1 MKKLRI
7 SIQIL
12 VFLFTAAT
20 MFLLSYPPKLPSLNF
35 FLASPS
41 MSFLAALS
49 SVHLFK
55 GLILCAVFIIGA
67 LLFGRAFCGWL
78 CPFGAVMDFAAFIF
92 KPFRKW
98 TEKEPSKALFSK
110 YILLTLF
117 FIAAVLGFQFVWYAE
132 PITIFSRFLYMKLF
146 PALNFANDIVF
157 EYLIMNFNIG
167 SNLYSFTQNFIFD
180 ARLISFNHS
189 TIFLVLFVV
198 PIIFVL
204 FKKRFWC
211 RYICPLGASL
221 GILSVKAPFGVKSR
235 ACMNACGKC
244 KNNCPTNAIRQD
256 ATIIKSE
263 CIMCMN
269 CVPLKCKR
277 PVPTMPISNKETDEK
292 KGITRKQFLYWGAG
306 IASAIVMIGKK
317 NIFGQLENTK
327 NNIIRP
333 PGALPEPQFKQA
345 CVRCGN
351 CMKIC
356 ITNGLQPSGIE
367 SGFDGI
373 WTPKMDAK
381 IGYCEY
387 NCNACGQACPTEA
400 IKPLSIEEKQQFKMG
415 QAIIQK
421 DICIPWAT
429 GVTCLVCEEM
439 CPIPSKAIKFV
450 KQTVND
456 NTVDAP
462 EVSRDLCIG
471 CGICQNKCPVEGLN
485 KGIKL
490 VKGQKPQCAQMA

>member
-1 MKKLRI
+1 
-7 SIQIL
+7 
-12 VFLFTAAT
+12 
-20 MFLLSYPPKLPSLNF
+20 
-35 FLASPS
+35 
-41 MSFLAALS
+41 
-49 SVHLFK
+49 
-55 GLILCAVFIIGA
+55 
-67 LLFGRAFCGWL
+67 
-78 CPFGAVMDFAAFIF
+78 MDFSAFIM

-98 TEKEPSKALFSK
+98 KEKEPSKALFSK
-110 YILLTLF
+110 YILLLLF
-117 FIAAVLGFQFVWYAE
+117 FIAAIFGFQFVWYAE
-132 PITIFSRFLYMKLF
+132 PVTVFSRFLYMYFF
-146 PALNFANDIVF
+146 PALNLANDIVF
-157 EYLIMNFNIG
+157 QYLIMNFDIG
-167 SNLYSFTQNFIFD
+167 SNLYSFTQNSIFD

-189 TIFLVLFVV
+189 TVFLILFIV
-198 PIIFVL
+198 PIILVL

-221 GILSVKAPFGVKSR
+221 GILSVKAPFGIKSR
-235 ACMNACGKC
+235 ACMTACGRC

-256 ATIIKSE
+256 ASIIKSE

-269 CVPLKCKR
+269 CANLKCKR
-277 PVPTMPISNKETDEK
+277 PVPIMPALNKESVEK

-306 IASAIVMIGKK
+306 IVSAIAVIGRKS
-317 NIFGQLENTK
+317 IFANAGVK
-327 NNIIRP
+327 DNIIRP
-333 PGALPEPQFKQA
+333 PGALPESQFKQA
-345 CVRCGN
+345 CARCGN

-356 ITNGLQPSGIE
+356 ITNGLQPAGLE

-373 WTPKMDAK
+373 WTPRMDAK

-387 NCNACGQACPTEA
+387 NCNACGQVCPTEA
-400 IKPLSIEEKQQFKMG
+400 IKPLPIEEKQQFKMA

-450 KQTVND
+450 KQTVNG

-471 CGICQNKCPVEGLN
+471 CGICQNKCPVKGFD

-490 VKGQKPQCAQMA
+490 VKGNKPK